1 MSQPPL
7 TMINASSPSPCLS
20 LFKNPKQMFP
30 SSSLRITFFQFDEPF
45 FKWLAPTRALYAIL
59 RDPVGKPFIFS
70 LSPTHNGQSWIGLDN
85 WMFIMKQFLPHIFGN
100 TALVKVVLAQEQKV
114 KYPASHLVS
123 KRSGAQGKQREIKR
137 WGAANTNV
145 SFEEIQITG
154 VGQIRSEQEISPCFL
169 PRIRFI
175 LCSRAVQ

>member
-1 MSQPPL
+1 MMSS
-7 TMINASSPSPCLS
+7 N
-20 LFKNPKQMFP
+20 K
-30 SSSLRITFFQFDEPF
+30 SSLRYFARSSRKAFHIFTQPDTQ
-45 FKWLAPTRALYAIL
+45 WSIL
-59 RDPVGKPFIFS
+59 G
-70 LSPTHNGQSWIGLDN
+70 WIGKLN
-85 WMFIMKQFLPHIFGN
+85 VNIMKQFLPHIFGN

-154 VGQIRSEQEISPCFL
+154 LDKYGRTRNIAVFPLAYPLHSVQQRSSIIS
-169 PRIRFI
+169 
-175 LCSRAVQ
+175 

>member
-1 MSQPPL
+1 MHRLKLPIL
-7 TMINASSPSPCLS
+7 NHCLAYHASLQSHFALYLISS
-20 LFKNPKQMFP
+20 NK
-30 SSSLRITFFQFDEPF
+30 SSLRYFARSSRKAFHIFTQPDTQ
-45 FKWLAPTRALYAIL
+45 WSIL
-59 RDPVGKPFIFS
+59 G
-70 LSPTHNGQSWIGLDN
+70 WIGKLN
-85 WMFIMKQFLPHIFGN
+85 VNIMKQFLPHIFGN